1 MANTN
6 QMSTALLTE
15 HFRYTPLTLLD
26 DIINTVNELVFR
38 AVNAVEEGL
47 NNAPPES
54 LGFKAASPDAPPESQ
69 RDAMQEAKQMEI
81 DNGIVK
87 LESLLNATVDKDFDK
102 FEIYTLRNILA
113 VGHDKEQLAG
123 WVQLDHYK
131 NLDLSRAE
139 DAPTPEQVQLQR
151 RKLHETTKL
160 NTMLKA
166 EEARNAAVLEQLR
179 SLMGTD
185 STPDLS
191 NSPFAFL
198 TSSQQAGSG
207 QTQNQNVQYAI
218 SQLPALRQHL
228 ALLKDSLQTL
238 PNARGKEEDEDSVE
252 AKRRRYI
259 DSQSRKALQRRG
271 VEPDNASVAGGT
283 GRRVGREEVEGIE
296 AVVQAFG
303 GAEGASRRDDDEM
316 EE

>member
-1 MANTN
+1 MA
-6 QMSTALLTE
+6 Q
-15 HFRYTPLTLLD
+15 TLLD

-47 NNAPPES
+47 NNAAPES
-54 LGFKAASPDAPPESQ
+54 LGFEASDPNASPES
-69 RDAMQEAKQMEI
+69 RKDTIQEAKQNEI
-81 DNGIVK
+81 DNGIVQ

-113 VGHDKEQLAG
+113 VGHDEEQLAG

-131 NLDLSRAE
+131 NLDFANAA
-139 DAPTPEQVQLQR
+139 DTPTPEQVQLQR

-166 EEARNAAVLEQLR
+166 EEARNVAVLEQLR
-179 SLMGTD
+179 GLLGSN
-185 STPDLS
+185 SKPDLS

-198 TSSQQAGSG
+198 TSSQNSAKSTNG
-207 QTQNQNVQYAI
+207 QPLNQNVQYAL

-228 ALLKDSLQTL
+228 AQLKQSLQTL
-238 PNARGKEEDEDSVE
+238 PNARHREEDENSVE
-252 AKRRRYI
+252 AKRAHYI
-259 DSQSRKALQRRG
+259 DSQSRRALERRG
-271 VEPDNASVAGGT
+271 VEPDSSSSVAAGI
-283 GRRVGREEVEGIE
+283 GRRVGKEEVEGIE
-296 AVVQAFG
+296 AVRQALG
-303 GAEGASRRDDDEM
+303 GADRARRRADDDM